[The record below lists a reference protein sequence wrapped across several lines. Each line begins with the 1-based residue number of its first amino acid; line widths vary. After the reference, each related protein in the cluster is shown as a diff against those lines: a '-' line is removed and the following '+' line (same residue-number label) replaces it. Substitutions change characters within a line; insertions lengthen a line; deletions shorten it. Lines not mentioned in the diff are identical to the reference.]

1 MKSTAPTIRASC
13 FIDSVPEALPNLDG
27 TIVASCQVHGAPFE
41 VRLIFD
47 PVDDSTPELSLNE
60 ADFIPCDVADLDTL
74 IAALAGMRDA
84 LVRERPRMRAKA
96 RAFDRQLTSLL
107 RGAAASA
114 PDAGAPFSVRQELA
128 SPEQAFA

>member
-13 FIDSVPEALPNLDG
+13 YIDSAPEALPSLDG
-27 TIVASCQVHGAPFE
+27 TIVASCRLQGAPFE

-47 PVDDSTPELSLNE
+47 PIDDSTPNLSLNE

-74 IAALAGMRDA
+74 IAVLAGVRDA

-96 RAFDRQLTSLL
+96 RAFDRQLRSLV
-107 RGAAASA
+107 RDGAVAA
-114 PDAGAPFSVRQELA
+114 PDAGASRSVRQELA